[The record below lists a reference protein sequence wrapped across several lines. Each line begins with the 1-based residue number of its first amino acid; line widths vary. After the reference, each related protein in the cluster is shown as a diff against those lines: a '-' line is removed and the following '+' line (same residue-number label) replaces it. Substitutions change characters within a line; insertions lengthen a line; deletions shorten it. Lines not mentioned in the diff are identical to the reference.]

1 MLSGWFLHNKRKYKT
16 MSTFQQV
23 TICGN
28 LGDEPQSR
36 TFQNGGSV
44 VNLSIATTESWVDK
58 TTGEKKSLTEW
69 HRVVAYGKQAEVLSK
84 YCSKGDKL
92 LITGKLRTRK
102 WTDQSNIERYST
114 EIHVD
119 TFTFLTSKAQQTQAP
134 AQTQNQN
141 YSPAPPPREEEHDD
155 LPF

>member
-1 MLSGWFLHNKRKYKT
+1 

-58 TTGEKKSLTEW
+58 ATGEKKSLTEW
-69 HRVVAYGKQAEVLSK
+69 HRVVAYGKQAEVLAK

-134 AQTQNQN
+134 AQAQNQN

>member
-1 MLSGWFLHNKRKYKT
+1 

-58 TTGEKKSLTEW
+58 TTGEKKRLTEW
-69 HRVVAYGKQAEVLSK
+69 HRVVAYGKQAEVLAK

-134 AQTQNQN
+134 AQAQNDN
-141 YSPAPPPREEEHDD
+141 YSPAPPQKEEEHDD